1 MERRHRK
8 LVLAAGLAI
17 GAGSCLM
24 GGAVQAAPAG
34 AVNELTKP
42 DAAQQ
47 ELWAQERSIAQR
59 AQQQAQTG
67 KVNYQSVPVS
77 ELVVN
82 GYKGM
87 GEKELKSL
95 VPEATKSTVNVEQ
108 LAKQI
113 QLANA
118 SGAMHLSANFRHAR
132 GGDGYILTLNAEQ
145 RKETHTIVTVHN
157 GGNDYSGN
165 WRTVISFIDGNL
177 SKHAD
182 TLGVAYMTS
191 PAGGHLSD
199 VNQAALSYRTPLP
212 RQGDIFNFSLGYSD
226 VELSDLYPG
235 VDLGATGKGLT
246 TSMQYQHNLTYTAR
260 SKAAWLFGV
269 NYWNMKNGMKFGGSS
284 LPETKYHLTTG
295 NIFYQRELLRANS
308 ALLTKVGFQTNLGT
322 PGGDQ
327 AATAGYDDRFVAW
340 QADADYQYRTKGDWI
355 VRARLSGQYSPQ
367 QLLPVMQLGAGG
379 RTTVRGFV
387 ERAIASDKGILGNL
401 ELYTPQFA
409 PGSRFLLFLDGA
421 SMQDNYSGSKH
432 QNISSWGVGYRY
444 GNPKNLRVALDYA
457 DIIKDMEN
465 AADQQHKR
473 WNATVSAEF

>member
-132 GGDGYILTLNAEQ
+132 GGRRIYP
-145 RKETHTIVTVHN
+145 
-157 GGNDYSGN
+157 
-165 WRTVISFIDGNL
+165 
-177 SKHAD
+177 D
-182 TLGVAYMTS
+182 TERR
-191 PAGGHLSD
+191 
-199 VNQAALSYRTPLP
+199 AA
-212 RQGDIFNFSLGYSD
+212 
-226 VELSDLYPG
+226 
-235 VDLGATGKGLT
+235 
-246 TSMQYQHNLTYTAR
+246 
-260 SKAAWLFGV
+260 
-269 NYWNMKNGMKFGGSS
+269 
-284 LPETKYHLTTG
+284 
-295 NIFYQRELLRANS
+295 
-308 ALLTKVGFQTNLGT
+308 
-322 PGGDQ
+322 
-327 AATAGYDDRFVAW
+327 
-340 QADADYQYRTKGDWI
+340 
-355 VRARLSGQYSPQ
+355 
-367 QLLPVMQLGAGG
+367 
-379 RTTVRGFV
+379 
-387 ERAIASDKGILGNL
+387 
-401 ELYTPQFA
+401 
-409 PGSRFLLFLDGA
+409 
-421 SMQDNYSGSKH
+421 
-432 QNISSWGVGYRY
+432 
-444 GNPKNLRVALDYA
+444 
-457 DIIKDMEN
+457 
-465 AADQQHKR
+465 
-473 WNATVSAEF
+473 